1 MARTNIFEK
10 ISSKVDFAREAQR
23 LLCLIRNSE
32 GVIFSTEQPNPYGF
46 VLEQRLTSIEKFV
59 DQYTFK
65 TWKARATCLDLNDF
79 ATTIGITEISQKSD
93 LSVEDLL
100 DLSEYVANLL
110 FLVKQ
115 AESLGYVQLD
125 ESEIYTT
132 AKNNLDTLLGWL
144 NHEQKVFP
152 DEERVLVVQKDA
164 AATAV
169 AEISPQKLAFLI
181 VKYHHYTL
189 KGNIA
194 EKKSILL
201 ALGNEL
207 EPKREKL
214 TSINRKLINDIFF
227 MLNNL
232 DLRHNNRTVGDKN
245 YKENV
250 ANMSDS
256 ELEDWYDELYQ
267 MILLA
272 MLELDQQER
281 SERVKHLKETIQ

>member
-1 MARTNIFEK
+1 M
-10 ISSKVDFAREAQR
+10 
-23 LLCLIRNSE
+23 
-32 GVIFSTEQPNPYGF
+32 
-46 VLEQRLTSIEKFV
+46 
-59 DQYTFK
+59 
-65 TWKARATCLDLNDF
+65 
-79 ATTIGITEISQKSD
+79 
-93 LSVEDLL
+93 
-100 DLSEYVANLL
+100 
-110 FLVKQ
+110 
-115 AESLGYVQLD
+115 
-125 ESEIYTT
+125 
-132 AKNNLDTLLGWL
+132 LGWL

-232 DLRHNNRTVGDKN
+232 DLRHNNRTAGDKN

-250 ANMSDS
+250 ANMSES

-281 SERVKHLKETIQ
+281 SERVKQLKETIQ